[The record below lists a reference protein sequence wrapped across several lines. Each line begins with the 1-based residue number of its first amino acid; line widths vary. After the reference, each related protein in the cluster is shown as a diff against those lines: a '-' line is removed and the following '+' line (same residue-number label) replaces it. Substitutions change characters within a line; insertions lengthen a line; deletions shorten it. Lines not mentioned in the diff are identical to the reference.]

1 VTSGETSDMAS
12 DVAIGPAT
20 RQRVWLALG
29 LDVLAVLVFVAI
41 GRRNHDEGNSIGD
54 LFETAA
60 PFLVGLGVG
69 WVVVRAW
76 RRPTKIRT
84 GVMIW
89 PIVVLVGMIVRNLAF
104 DRGTATAFVIVTTLF
119 LGACFVGWRAIFR
132 SVTAR

>member
-1 VTSGETSDMAS
+1 
-12 DVAIGPAT
+12 
-20 RQRVWLALG
+20 
-29 LDVLAVLVFVAI
+29 
-41 GRRNHDEGNSIGD
+41 
-54 LFETAA
+54 
-60 PFLVGLGVG
+60 
-69 WVVVRAW
+69 VVRAW